1 MATYTELYDLMN
13 ESALRNKV
21 AVACLVAAEAVRLE
35 AEGTANHAN
44 RLTWAKATFTDPRAA
59 GERMLPAILAQNA
72 TLTKAQILAASDG
85 ALQTAV
91 NSAVNVFAVLGA

>member
-13 ESALRNKV
+13 ESALRNRV
-21 AVACLVAAEAVRLE
+21 AVACLVAAEAVRNE
-35 AEGTANHAN
+35 AAATANHDN
-44 RLTWAKATFTDPRAA
+44 RLAWAKATFTDPQAT

-72 TLTKAQILAASDG
+72 SLTRAQILAADDT

-91 NSAVNVFAVLGA
+91 NNAVNVFAVTGV